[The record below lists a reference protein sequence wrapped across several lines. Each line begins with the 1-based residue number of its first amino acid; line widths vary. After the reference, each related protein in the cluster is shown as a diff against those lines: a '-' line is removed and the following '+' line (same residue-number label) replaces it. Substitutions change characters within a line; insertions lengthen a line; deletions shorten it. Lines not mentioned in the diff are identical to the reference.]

1 MRLLLIWLLLVKLAL
16 GVECSVGGEVCRF
29 HAHVSPT
36 CLHPFFFVCSS
47 TLFAFVPSLAIYH
60 ETDSATSARN
70 DDGDSDSEFEPA
82 MQFDAGMITL
92 LAPLPSVP
100 VAQLDAHS
108 GTIISQPVRRAV
120 G

>member
-1 MRLLLIWLLLVKLAL
+1 MLEGKCVDFMLI
-16 GVECSVGGEVCRF
+16 
-29 HAHVSPT
+29 VSPT
-36 CLHPFFFVCSS
+36 CLHPFFFVCSL
-47 TLFAFVPSLAIYH
+47 TLFAFVPSLAIDH

-82 MQFDAGMITL
+82 MQFDADMITL

-100 VAQLDAHS
+100 VAQPDAHN
-108 GTIISQPVRRAV
+108 GTIMSQPVRRAV